1 MERMQNIY
9 VNIDELNCLINT
21 LNEDNENIFDIID
34 TINKNMMDIDE
45 TKWNSPERKK
55 FDELFIP
62 YINKKEKSIKMDLNS
77 CKDKLVIAKNNYL
90 GINIRNGE

>member
-9 VNIDELNCLINT
+9 VNIDELNGLITT

-45 TKWNSPERKK
+45 TKWKSPERKK